1 MPLDY
6 VIKRFGLL
14 IVTVVLGVTINF
26 MIPRLMPGDPV
37 EQKLNQLYATSGG
50 QMADLTEMIQ
60 SYRTRFGLDQPLWNQ
75 YLNYWASLF
84 RFDLGYSLDRFP
96 EKVSDAI
103 GAALPWTLGLVGTS
117 TLISFTIGTLLG
129 GLLAWPRVPRT
140 VRGLIP
146 LLMILSAIPYFLL
159 GLVLVFVFAIVLKIF
174 PAGGGYPFGSALHF
188 DFATF
193 AAILQHAFLPAT
205 SIILAG
211 IGTWALAMRGMIV
224 SILGEDYIILAEA
237 KGLQQRRIFVW
248 YAMRNALLPQITT
261 LGLTMS
267 HVVAGAILVEVIFAY
282 PGIGY
287 KLFQAIGAKD
297 YFVIQG
303 IVLLM
308 IVAIAV
314 ILFILDLIYPLI
326 DPRIAYERR

>member
-6 VIKRFGLL
+6 IVKRFGLL
-14 IVTVVLGVTINF
+14 IVTVILGVTINF
-26 MIPRLMPGDPV
+26 MLPRMMPGDPV
-37 EQKLNQLYATSGG
+37 EQKLNQLYATSAG
-50 QMADLTEMIQ
+50 QMPDLTAMIE
-60 SYRTRFGLDQPLWNQ
+60 SYRARFGLDQPLWNQ
-75 YLNYWASLF
+75 YLNYWWSLAH
-84 RFDLGYSLDRFP
+84 FDLGYSLDRFP
-96 EKVSDAI
+96 ERVSDTIAS
-103 GAALPWTLGLVGTS
+103 ALPWTLGLVGTS
-117 TLISFTIGTLLG
+117 TLISFTLGTLLG
-129 GLLAWPRVPRT
+129 GLLGWPRVPRL

-159 GLVLVFVFAIVLKIF
+159 GLVLVFVFAIVLKLF
-174 PAGGGYPFGSALHF
+174 PAGGGYPFGSALRY
-188 DFATF
+188 DVPTIV
-193 AAILQHAFLPAT
+193 AIVQHAFLPAT

-211 IGTWALAMRGMIV
+211 IGTWALAMRGMII
-224 SILGEDYIILAEA
+224 SILGEDYIVLAEA
-237 KGLQQRRIFVW
+237 KGLKQRRIFVW

-261 LGLTMS
+261 LGLAMS

>member
-6 VIKRFGLL
+6 VVKRFGLL
-14 IVTVVLGVTINF
+14 VLTIILGVTINF
-26 MIPRLMPGDPV
+26 MIPRLIPGDPV
-37 EQKLNQLYATSGG
+37 EQKLNQMFATSGG
-50 QMADLTEMIQ
+50 QIGDLTAMIE
-60 SYRTRFGLDQPLWNQ
+60 SYRAKFGLDQPLWNQ
-75 YLNYWASLF
+75 YLNYWWSLLHL
-84 RFDLGYSLDRFP
+84 DLGYSLDRFP
-96 EKVSDAI
+96 EKVSDSI
-103 GAALPWTLGLVGTS
+103 SSALPWTLGLVGIS
-117 TLISFTIGTLLG
+117 TLISFTIGTVLG
-129 GLLAWPRVPRT
+129 GMLAWPRVPRL

-159 GLVLVFVFAIVLKIF
+159 GLILVFVFAIVLKLF
-174 PAGGGYPFGSALHF
+174 PAGGGYPYGGTLQF
-188 DFATF
+188 DLPTLSG
-193 AAILQHAFLPAT
+193 ILQHAFLPAA

-211 IGTWALAMRGMIV
+211 IGAWALSMRGMIV

-237 KGLQQRRIFVW
+237 KGLKQHRIFIW

-303 IVLLM
+303 IVLMM

>member
-1 MPLDY
+1 
-6 VIKRFGLL
+6 
-14 IVTVVLGVTINF
+14 
-26 MIPRLMPGDPV
+26 
-37 EQKLNQLYATSGG
+37 
-50 QMADLTEMIQ
+50 
-60 SYRTRFGLDQPLWNQ
+60 LDQPLWNQ
-75 YLNYWASLF
+75 YLNYWWSLF
-84 RFDLGYSLDRFP
+84 HLDLGYSLDRFP
-96 EKVSDAI
+96 EKVSDTI
-103 GAALPWTLGLVGTS
+103 SSALPWTLGLVGIS
-117 TLISFTIGTLLG
+117 TLISFVIGTLLG
-129 GLLAWPRVPRT
+129 GLLAWPRVPRL
-140 VRGLIP
+140 VRGAIP

-159 GLVLVFVFAIVLKIF
+159 GLVLIFVFAILLKIF
-174 PAGGGYPFGSALHF
+174 PAGGGYPFGSALNF
-188 DFATF
+188 DWASLTG
-193 AAILQHAFLPAT
+193 ILRHAFLPAA

-224 SILGEDYIILAEA
+224 SILGEDYIALAEA
-237 KGLQQRRIFVW
+237 KGLKQGRIFIW
-248 YAMRNALLPQITT
+248 YAMRNAMLPQITT

-287 KLFQAIGAKD
+287 KLFNAIGAKD

-314 ILFILDLIYPLI
+314 ILFLLDLIYPLI